1 MGAHP
6 YADALA
12 RSRAEATAAN
22 GRGES
27 RLRSAEPHDTQPSI
41 GTFRLPRPLSMREL
55 VEAKDPPES
64 WIADK
69 VVPTGANVLVVG
81 GPKSHKTNLLL
92 DLAVSSAVGGRFLQ
106 KFGAKEPRRVG
117 VVLME
122 GARLQLKKRLQ
133 RICETHGVTLA
144 DVENLF
150 CWFRPPLSLEEGSES
165 LHDLRTYVEHYKLD
179 VLAVDCWAYVAR
191 GDSRNE
197 DDVVR
202 QLRALSSLRGTN
214 EALSVVLL
222 HHARKPNR
230 DEREPGRLTD
240 EARGSSAFGG
250 WYDAGLLLSRA
261 NATAPVRVDVELRD
275 YPSPE
280 PFSFAV
286 EDEFPG
292 EGEEWPSGYL
302 RLRALEEDPHTVERD
317 AVAEKFLPLVEKYL
331 KENPGCSKNDL
342 EKGVRGDNR
351 SKRAALT
358 LLCEQGKVR
367 YESRGPNRGCW
378 WVGLEGGAE

>member
-1 MGAHP
+1 
-6 YADALA
+6 
-12 RSRAEATAAN
+12 
-22 GRGES
+22 
-27 RLRSAEPHDTQPSI
+27 
-41 GTFRLPRPLSMREL
+41 L
-55 VEAKDPPES
+55 VEAEDPPES

-69 VVPTGANVLVVG
+69 IVPTAANVLVVG

-106 KFGAKEPRRVG
+106 KFAAKDARRVG
-117 VVLME
+117 LVLME
-122 GARLQLKKRLQ
+122 GARSQLKKRLL
-133 RICETHGVTLA
+133 RICEAHGVALA
-144 DVENLF
+144 DVENLL

-165 LHDLRTYVEHYKLD
+165 VHDLRTYVEHYKLD

-230 DEREPGRLTD
+230 DERERGRLTD
-240 EARGSSAFGG
+240 EARGSSAFGA
-250 WYDAGLLLSRA
+250 WYDAGLLLTRP

-292 EGEEWPSGYL
+292 ESETWPTGYL
-302 RLRALEEDPHTVERD
+302 RLRALDEDPHTVERD
-317 AVAEKFLPLVEKYL
+317 AVAERFLPLVEKYL
-331 KENPGCSKNDL
+331 KENPGSSKNEV
-342 EKGVRGDNR
+342 EKAIRGDTR
-351 SKRAALT
+351 AIRAAIALH
-358 LLCEQGKVR
+358 CEQGSVR
-367 YESRGPNRGCW
+367 YESRGPDRGCW
-378 WVGLEGGAE
+378 WIGSEGR